1 MMGRWAGS
9 LLIMKQFAVAL
20 SQGIWI
26 DTFIVR
32 PLLVPTIFLRMSKAR
47 SAGNQR
53 AIGTHPGM

>member
-20 SQGIWI
+20 SLGIWI

-32 PLLVPTIFLRMSKAR
+32 PLLVPAILLITSRGR
-47 SAGNQR
+47 R
-53 AIGTHPGM
+53 AVPQSE